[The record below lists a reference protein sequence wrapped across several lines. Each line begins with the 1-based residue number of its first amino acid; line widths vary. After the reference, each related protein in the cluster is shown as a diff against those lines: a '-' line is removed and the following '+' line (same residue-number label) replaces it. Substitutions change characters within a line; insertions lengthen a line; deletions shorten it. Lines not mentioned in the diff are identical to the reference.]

1 MCVARCAGRSQVEA
15 FKVFG
20 PAGDPFVIDLDQKL
34 GVGAQGT
41 VYRCHRQN
49 DPSQVFA
56 VKAVPIYE
64 DDAEGRAEA
73 LERETRALLQGQG
86 HEGIAAC
93 VGCFDVSTVVMHQFP
108 TQGRTILTYKMIVME
123 IVTGGELAGLISAQG
138 CLDEATARGVFAR
151 VVSAVKFLHAHQ
163 VLHRDLKCENIL
175 VCAGGLGPGTQV
187 KLVDFGVAKD
197 VAGSF
202 AQTCVGTAEI
212 MAPELVC
219 ADLLLAPGGSPLPAV
234 GPFAFASPLEQSPG
248 FGLRTQRTNG
258 TGALIDGLEPGGQA
272 EQRGVG
278 DGWALAGI
286 NGVDVRQMLF
296 AKNPQKPQ
304 EPAITELL
312 MGLDG
317 PFSLELTEV
326 PKREF
331 TEAIDCWS
339 LGVVLYTMLSGK
351 KPFST
356 QQATAAGAYPQ
367 LEQASE
373 GARDLVA
380 GLLRL
385 DPASRL
391 TLEQAE
397 THPWLC

>member
-1 MCVARCAGRSQVEA
+1 VCVARNAEGLQVEA

-20 PAGDPFVIDLDQKL
+20 PSADPFVIDLDQKL

-49 DPSQVFA
+49 DLSQVYA

-64 DDAEGRAEA
+64 DDTEGRAEA
-73 LERETRALLQGQG
+73 LERETQALLQGQG

-93 VGCFDVSTVVMHQFP
+93 IGCFDVGTVVMHQFP
-108 TQGRTILTYKMIVME
+108 TQGRTILTYKMIVTE
-123 IVTGGELAGLISAQG
+123 IVTGGELASFISARG
-138 CLDEATARGVFAR
+138 SLDEATARGVFAK
-151 VVSAVKFLHAHQ
+151 VVSAVKFLHARQ

-175 VCAGGLGPGTQV
+175 VCAKELGPDTQV

-197 VAGSF
+197 VASSF
-202 AQTCVGTAEI
+202 ARTCVGTAEI

-219 ADLLLAPGGSPLPAV
+219 ADLLVGPGGLTLPTV
-234 GPFAFASPLEQSPG
+234 GPFTFASPQEQSPG
-248 FGLRTQRTNG
+248 FGLCTQRANG
-258 TGALIDGLEPGGQA
+258 TGALINGLEPGGQA
-272 EQRGVG
+272 EQQRVG
-278 DGWALAGI
+278 DGWALATI
-286 NGVDVRQMLF
+286 NGIDVRQMF
-296 AKNPQKPQ
+296 FVKPPDKPQ

-331 TEAIDCWS
+331 DKAIDCWS

-351 KPFST
+351 VPFST
-356 QQATAAGAYPQ
+356 QQATAAGTFTQ

-373 GARDLVA
+373 GARDLIA
-380 GLLRL
+380 GLLQL
-385 DPASRL
+385 DPAKRL
-391 TLEQAE
+391 TLEQVE
-397 THPWLC
+397 THPWMR